1 MIITHIRGEFPEKI
15 TFSPYTDWRNADV
28 ASCKEYLGN
37 INWQEELLN
46 LGVEESWEQFKNKLD
61 ECTEKFVPQKTNN
74 TNNQPPWMNKPLL
87 RLIRK
92 KRRIWKKFNKYGSLE
107 NKTDYENIER
117 LVKNQIRNAKKSFE
131 RKLTEENK
139 KNQGVL

>member
-15 TFSPYTDWRNADV
+15 TCSPYTDWRNADV

-87 RLIRK
+87 IRK
-92 KRRIWKKFNKYGSLE
+92 KEEFGRNLINMEALR
-107 NKTDYENIER
+107 TR
-117 LVKNQIRNAKKSFE
+117 LIMKI
-131 RKLTEENK
+131 
-139 KNQGVL
+139 